1 MKHFGL
7 FILFVLVCG
16 VLAQELRIN
25 QIQVLGS
32 HNSYHQAAVPVA
44 WIAPIVAY
52 SHPPVKTQLDL
63 GVRQLEFDI
72 FGFLKK
78 SDFYVGHVPKDFG
91 TSCSTL

>member
-1 MKHFGL
+1 MGL
-7 FILFVLVCG
+7 PTLFTLIMLMCG
-16 VLAQELRIN
+16 VLAQDVHMN

-63 GVRQLEFDI
+63 GVRQLEFDV
-72 FGFLKK
+72 FGFYKK
-78 SDFYVGHVPKDFG
+78 SDFYVGHVPRDYG
-91 TSCSTL
+91 TSCATL